1 MTLVMTIIYSYHL
14 LSGSDGPMD
23 DGPTGG
29 YGREY
34 RRYDLDD
41 FYFESD
47 ILLSIIKLHR
57 KSYILK
63 KQNFFYFAKFSFS
76 WHEN

>member
-41 FYFESD
+41 FYLESD

-57 KSYILK
+57 KSYI
-63 KQNFFYFAKFSFS
+63 
-76 WHEN
+76 